1 MKTIG
6 KVVLAIIGIASVV
19 GNLVQ
24 FFVIGAL
31 ASGLEKEKNMS
42 TRDVSELVIRQ
53 IKGKK

>member
-6 KVVLAIIGIASVV
+6 KVVLGIIGIASVV

-42 TRDVSELVIRQ
+42 TRDVSELVVRQ